1 MLSAM
6 VPSCI
11 LIGELRAMQEIIK
24 KEAKDKIQQMLDTI
38 LQQKEEDRKSN
49 LKTTGEMYK
58 DKENKIRGVAKV
70 LIA

>member
-1 MLSAM
+1 M
-6 VPSCI
+6 VSSERC
-11 LIGELRAMQEIIK
+11 RKIIK

-58 DKENKIRGVAKV
+58 DKENY
-70 LIA
+70 LTT

>member
-1 MLSAM
+1 
-6 VPSCI
+6 
-11 LIGELRAMQEIIK
+11 
-24 KEAKDKIQQMLDTI
+24 MLDTI

-58 DKENKIRGVAKV
+58 DKENKIHGVAKV

>member
-1 MLSAM
+1 
-6 VPSCI
+6 
-11 LIGELRAMQEIIK
+11 
-24 KEAKDKIQQMLDTI
+24 MLDTI

-70 LIA
+70 LTA